1 VFVPASFPDMEAAE
15 PALSSLIITL
25 THLRELQS
33 QALAALASRTDLELG
48 VLGGQWLPAALT
60 SADPYGAF
68 RELEAIPGV
77 ELVEVVFVE
86 LPVPSETS
94 GDAPAASAA

>member
-1 VFVPASFPDMEAAE
+1 MDEATSE
-15 PALSSLIITL
+15 PGLSSLIITL
-25 THLRELQS
+25 TALPGLR
-33 QALAALASRTDLELG
+33 AAAIAALATHPDLELG
-48 VLGGQWLPAALT
+48 APSGRWVPAVLV

-86 LPVPSETS
+86 LP
-94 GDAPAASAA
+94 APVTA

>member
-1 VFVPASFPDMEAAE
+1 MDAIATTE
-15 PALSSLIITL
+15 PGLSSLVITL
-25 THLRELQS
+25 TELPELRAAALREL
-33 QALAALASRTDLELG
+33 ARRPELELG
-48 VLGGQWLPAALT
+48 ELRAPWLPAVLT

-86 LPVPSETS
+86 LP
-94 GDAPAASAA
+94 APTLVA

>member
-1 VFVPASFPDMEAAE
+1 MDDATSE
-15 PALSSLIITL
+15 PGLSSLIITL
-25 THLRELQS
+25 TALHVLRDS
-33 QALAALASRTDLELG
+33 ALAALAARPDLELG
-48 VLGGQWLPAALT
+48 VPRGRWVPAVLV

-86 LPVPSETS
+86 LP
-94 GDAPAASAA
+94 APVTA